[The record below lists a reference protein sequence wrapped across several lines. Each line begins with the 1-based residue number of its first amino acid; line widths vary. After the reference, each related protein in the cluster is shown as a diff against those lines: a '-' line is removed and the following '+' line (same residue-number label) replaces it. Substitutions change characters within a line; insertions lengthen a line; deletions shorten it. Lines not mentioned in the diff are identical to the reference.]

1 MVRGRGCRSPLE
13 TRRTRRRERSALRL
27 APAGRPQT
35 TDMTSVSPI
44 IVFEAQPVAGLDQQ
58 LGGAT
63 MQLIPGPADRFG
75 LGAIDVAEPVARA
88 TLVETRR
95 IRARCR
101 RRKRKNRSF
110 LERFQNGPLWRRREL
125 NPRPQPH
132 RLSVYKHRWPLNLAR
147 RLECH
152 RPTDEPAI
160 LRSRASDDW
169 HFFGAEPVG

>member
-1 MVRGRGCRSPLE
+1 
-13 TRRTRRRERSALRL
+13 
-27 APAGRPQT
+27 
-35 TDMTSVSPI
+35 MTSVSPI

-110 LERFQNGPLWRRREL
+110 LERFLERPLWRRREL
-125 NPRPQPH
+125 NPRK
-132 RLSVYKHRWPLNLAR
+132 V
-147 RLECH
+147 
-152 RPTDEPAI
+152 PAAG
-160 LRSRASDDW
+160 R
-169 HFFGAEPVG
+169 G